1 MLTECRLGFFRSFSV
16 VAAAV
21 ALLFVAP
28 QTMAQPSAPA
38 PQAAPSGAGDD
49 DWAPPNDS
57 DVQQPPASAEVPV
70 VAPQLRSTRGMRPT
84 GAPGPVR
91 MSTNVRF
98 DDLDLRTPHGAD
110 ALRARLRSAATDVCE
125 QLAVAYPVYEL
136 RKTSCERTAIRNA
149 AVRAKRLIRQAGGGQ
164 NP

>member
-1 MLTECRLGFFRSFSV
+1 MLTEFRLGFFRSFSV

-28 QTMAQPSAPA
+28 QVMAQPSAPA
-38 PQAAPSGAGDD
+38 PQAAPSGDD
-49 DWAPPNDS
+49 DWAPPSDS

-149 AVRAKRLIRQAGGGQ
+149 TVRANRLIRQAGGVQ

>member
-1 MLTECRLGFFRSFSV
+1 MSTDFRFYFA
-16 VAAAV
+16 VAAA
-21 ALLFVAP
+21 AGLLMFASQAP
-28 QTMAQPSAPA
+28 AQEGTPA
-38 PQAAPSGAGDD
+38 PQAAAQPGDD
-49 DWAPPNDS
+49 DWAPPSDS

-98 DDLDLRTPHGAD
+98 DDLDLRTPQGAD
-110 ALRARLRSAATDVCE
+110 ALRARLRSAAVDVCE
-125 QLAVAYPVYEL
+125 QLAVAYPVYEM
-136 RKTSCERTAIRNA
+136 RKTSCERTAVRNA
-149 AVRAKRLIRQAGGGQ
+149 SVRANRLIRQAGGVQ